1 MKAIFTIVFSLIGF
15 LQILAQ
21 TPSRFQQPLNE
32 NLRHSRIDYAL
43 KNKMPLV
50 LIEVTLEYDTAGIPI
65 LNLFAQ
71 DVTLNVIT
79 QYTIEVYCFD
89 KNGTPVNSSI
99 TGANVFVGNSQ
110 EYTPSLSDVYFPD
123 IWFLNGFKTTARV
136 KVYLIRVKFWDGP
149 DWIPSDKRGTM
160 IESKQS

>member
-1 MKAIFTIVFSLIGF
+1 MKAIFTIVFSLVGF
-15 LQILAQ
+15 LQIPAQ

-32 NLRHSRIDYAL
+32 NLRHSMIDYAL
-43 KNKMPLV
+43 KNGMPLA
-50 LIEVTLEYDTAGIPI
+50 LIEVTLEYDTSGIPI

-89 KNGTPVNSSI
+89 KNGAPVNSSI

-123 IWFLNGFKTTARV
+123 TWFLNGYKNTTRV
-136 KVYLIRVKFWDGP
+136 KVYLIRVSFWDGP
-149 DWIPSDKRGTM
+149 DWTPIDKRVTLM
-160 IESKQS
+160 ESKRG